1 MLLQYNRFVKTSYD
15 EFIKPTMK
23 YADLIVPRGRKIYSI
38 HNNVAIDF
46 IVSNLENKLI
56 ERGFNLQ
63 SKVP

>member
-1 MLLQYNRFVKTSYD
+1 
-15 EFIKPTMK
+15 MK